1 MKDLPYHHLPDG
13 TFRNPEGSPKR
24 DENIKWSF
32 KTFNKEKKKLKI
44 EFPSNHVVEREK
56 VLENLEKYKNDNYIA
71 WIGHATFLIKLGDTT
86 IITDPL
92 FSKNSGPL
100 IFGPKRYV
108 ESAIKLNEI
117 PKTDLFLLTH
127 NHYDHLD
134 YSTVRDFPHKKSK
147 VLVPLKLYWTRGI
160 VKIEIGLAKGKK
172 AHDKRQT
179 IKDRDW
185 KRDNFLKAIVSIIG
199 RNEPP
204 KNIGIEYDHV
214 TLDMKEKFKSLFSFS
229 KFSDVGKN
237 LMKLRMI
244 KSDEEI
250 DIIKNGARIADI
262 GAEEIV
268 KHIKVGA
275 SELEIATVGRDK
287 MEFEIAKTYPD
298 AEYMDTWVWFQSG
311 INTDG
316 AHNPK
321 TFRKLKSGD
330 ILSLNTFPMISGYYT
345 ALERTLFLNEIDDA
359 SLKAWEANVKVHKR
373 GLELIKPGI
382 KCSEICKELNEFFAQ
397 LGYLQ
402 YRTFGYGHSF
412 GMLSHFYGREAGL
425 ELREDIHTVLEPNMV
440 ISMEP
445 MIMIPEGKPGAG
457 GYREHDILV
466 IKEKGAENISR
477 FPFGPEHNIIKG

>member
-1 MKDLPYHHLPDG
+1 MKRPDFFSLENGTKSKLPFSKKEYQ
-13 TFRNPEGSPKR
+13 KR
-24 DENIKWSF
+24 LKKLRDVMNSNNLDMIILTSMHNIAYYTGFIYCAFGRSYGCVITEKKIVTISANIDAGQPWRHSFSENIIY
-32 KTFNKEKKKLKI
+32 T
-44 EFPSNHVVEREK
+44 
-56 VLENLEKYKNDNYIA
+56 
-71 WIGHATFLIKLGDTT
+71 
-86 IITDPL
+86 
-92 FSKNSGPL
+92 
-100 IFGPKRYV
+100 
-108 ESAIKLNEI
+108 
-117 PKTDLFLLTH
+117 
-127 NHYDHLD
+127 
-134 YSTVRDFPHKKSK
+134 
-147 VLVPLKLYWTRGI
+147 
-160 VKIEIGLAKGKK
+160 
-172 AHDKRQT
+172 
-179 IKDRDW
+179 DW
-185 KRDNFLKAIVSIIG
+185 KKDNFLRAIVSIIG
-199 RNEPP
+199 RDEPP
-204 KNIGIEYDHV
+204 KNIGIENDHV
-214 TLDMKEKFKSLFSFS
+214 TLEMKEKLVSLFNFS
-229 KFSDVGKN
+229 KFNDVSKD

-244 KSDEEI
+244 KSNEEI

-275 SELEIATVGRDK
+275 SELEIATIGRDK

-321 TFRKLKSGD
+321 TSRKLISGD

-345 ALERTLFLNEIDDA
+345 ALERTLFLDKVDDA

-373 GLELIKPGI
+373 GLELIKPKA
-382 KCSEICKELNEFFAQ
+382 KCSEICKELNDLFAQ

-412 GMLSHFYGREAGL
+412 GVLSHFYGRESGL
-425 ELREDIHTVLEPNMV
+425 ELREDIDTILEPNMV

-466 IKEKGAENISR
+466 IKENGTENITK
-477 FPFGPEHNIIKG
+477 FPFGPEHNIVKN